1 MNFAQRYRYVE
12 CSVHSIS
19 KQQGRIS
26 HIAYQPIF
34 ISGSY
39 PLAITVTK
47 ARFVEFVRGDRWKD
61 ASVLFHDVPFFCVRF
76 SLFLK

>member
-1 MNFAQRYRYVE
+1 MLNVAYI
-12 CSVHSIS
+12 VHLIS
-19 KQQGRIS
+19 NQQGRILYRIL

-61 ASVLFHDVPFFCVRF
+61 ASVLFHDVPFFCGRF